1 VDETFDVVVAGGGS
15 KGLITAM
22 YLAKYGGMSV
32 GVFERLHE
40 VGGGWCA
47 DEPAPGFVGD
57 TCSTEI
63 WPWYHLPTNMDFP
76 DFEEKGGKIVYGEV
90 SQGAAFLE
98 DDSCLVFYHPNA
110 DPTRERTAK
119 SIARFSERDAEL
131 YLKLWG
137 LWEGGLRD
145 AMIERKF
152 NPIPEPGTPS
162 PFLKVLSNNPEML
175 SIMDPH
181 VNSMSLIQAGKVV
194 WESKEIVSWL
204 LRRTASGGLD
214 PNAPGTGGVMYIF
227 PLEFSE
233 AGGTMGGSHNT
244 AHATHKILLEHGAK
258 FFTGYEVDK
267 VLMENGVA
275 AGIKLVDGSEIRARK
290 LVLANMDPQQLCF
303 RLIGRENL
311 DSKIVRKVEALESW
325 RGCGSWFQW
334 ALREPPEYKSAQCNP
349 DVGGATLLVL
359 TTRNLERYV
368 KEYAY
373 RSMGKLIPNPVF
385 MIYSHSYD
393 STRCPDGRW
402 VGLTESPETF
412 ATALSEEQWRQ
423 YRTDHANYVIDTWG
437 KYAPN
442 VNWDN
447 VIDYLPQSPYDLA
460 NRLSNMAPNG
470 NWITLD
476 YIESQMGPN
485 RPIPELADHRTPISN
500 LYATGVGWG
509 TDLAASSSQG
519 YTCYKS
525 IAKDLGLR
533 KPWEEQGR
541 PW

>member
-32 GVFERLHE
+32 GIFERLHE
-40 VGGGWCA
+40 IGGAWCGA
-47 DEPAPGFVGD
+47 EPAPGFLGD

-63 WPWYHLPTNMDFP
+63 WPWYHQPTKLDFP
-76 DFEEKGGKIVYGEV
+76 DFFDKGAEIIYGEV

-110 DPTRERTAK
+110 DPTRERTAE
-119 SIARFSERDAEL
+119 SIARFSERDADL
-131 YLKLWG
+131 YMKLWG
-137 LWEGGLRD
+137 IWDGGLRD
-145 AMIERKF
+145 AIIQNKY
-152 NPIPEPGTPS
+152 NPIPAPGTLS
-162 PFLKVLSNNPEML
+162 PFLEIFSDPEVFKV
-175 SIMDPH
+175 IDPH
-181 VNSMSLIQAGKVV
+181 VQSMSVMQAGKVV
-194 WESKEIVSWL
+194 WESKEMASYV
-204 LRRTASGGLD
+204 LRRWASGGLD
-214 PNAPGTGGVMYIF
+214 PNAPNFGAAMYTF

-233 AGGTMGGSHNT
+233 AGGTRGGSHNT
-244 AHATHKILLEHGAK
+244 AHAAHKILLENGAK

-267 VLMENGVA
+267 VLMENGA
-275 AGIKLVDGSEIRARK
+275 AVGIKLVDGSEIRARK
-290 LVLANMDPQQLCF
+290 LVLADMDPQQLCF

-311 DSKIVRKVEALESW
+311 DPLIVRKVDALESW
-325 RGCGSWFQW
+325 RACGSWFQW
-334 ALREPPEYKSAQCNP
+334 ALREPPEYKSSQWNP

-359 TTRNLERYV
+359 TDRNLERYV

-373 RSMGKLIPNPVF
+373 RCIGRLIPNPVF
-385 MIYSHSYD
+385 MIYSHPYD
-393 STRCPDGRW
+393 KTRCPDGRW

-412 ATALSEEQWRQ
+412 ASALTEEQWRD
-423 YRTDHANYVIDTWG
+423 YRTDHANYVIDTWS

-460 NRLSNMAPNG
+460 GRLPNMGPNG
-470 NWITLD
+470 NWITID
-476 YIESQMGPN
+476 PVPSQLAAN
-485 RPIPELADHRTPISN
+485 RPIPEMADHRTPISN
-500 LYATGVGWG
+500 LYATGIAWG
-509 TDLAASSSQG
+509 TDMAASSTQG

-525 IAKDLGLR
+525 IAEDLDLR